1 MISEV
6 RMWEGVGMAR
16 DQITSVLL
24 TEDTKR
30 ELQTAAKA
38 LDRSM
43 GWCIRQAIAMWLR
56 EDCGRLSGGVRD
68 G

>member
-1 MISEV
+1 M
-6 RMWEGVGMAR
+6 MWEGVGMATH
-16 DQITSVLL
+16 QITSVLL
-24 TEDTKR
+24 TEDIKR

-43 GWCIRQAIAMWLR
+43 GWCVRQAVSKWLR
-56 EDCGRLSGGVRD
+56 EDCGGLSRQASD